1 MEGIM
6 TDFMFAYATNID
18 AEEMHKHCPNAI
30 FRGSGVLEGFKLVFS
45 GYTGHAIATLKKQK
59 GSSVN
64 VIAWEMS
71 PEDYY
76 TIDNYEKF
84 PYLYHKEKV
93 SVVIMGRKI
102 KGYIYLLKQKLQA
115 NAPDEKY
122 LEMLRASFD
131 KAGWS
136 QDEIND
142 ALEMI
147 KNEK

>member
-1 MEGIM
+1 M

-93 SVVIMGRKI
+93 SVVIWNFVSKFD
-102 KGYIYLLKQKLQA
+102 A
-115 NAPDEKY
+115 SSPNAVKNKY
-122 LEMLRASFD
+122 GHNSKKR
-131 KAGWS
+131 
-136 QDEIND
+136 
-142 ALEMI
+142 
-147 KNEK
+147 